1 MLMNVDVESYAGFE
15 PASTRMKTLR
25 PKPLDEYDMNLRME
39 PAVRIERT
47 TSRLQGERCYQ
58 LSYAG
63 AKVCPCYERW
73 RAPKESNLQPPVLET
88 GVLPVELGTQEA
100 GGPPSKPRTCM
111 TFVPG
116 S

>member
-15 PASTRMKTLR
+15 PASTRMKTLC
-25 PKPLDEYDMNLRME
+25 PEPLDEYDMNLRME

-58 LSYAG
+58 LSYAD
-63 AKVCPCYERW
+63 ETL
-73 RAPKESNLQPPVLET
+73 SVLREMAST
-88 GVLPVELGTQEA
+88 EGVEPSTA
-100 GGPPSKPRTCM
+100 GFGDRCSA
-111 TFVPG
+111 